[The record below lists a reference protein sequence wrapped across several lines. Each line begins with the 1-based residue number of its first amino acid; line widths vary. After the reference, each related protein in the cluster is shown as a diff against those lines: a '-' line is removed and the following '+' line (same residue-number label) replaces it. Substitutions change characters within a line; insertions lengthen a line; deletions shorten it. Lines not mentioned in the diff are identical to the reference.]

1 MGVKYEAEQL
11 DNISRLKDLREFI
24 GFSLADMER
33 ITGINESQIRRIEK
47 GENLPFPRSYNKLA
61 KVFGWAKVK
70 VSPKKR
76 TPARK
81 LDITPDFVIGHVYSI
96 KDRSKGKRYD
106 EPVFDI
112 EYFFRFDGRQGGL
125 LCFTEINGGWTRSYA
140 PYQMVGKHI
149 TEVRHV
155 SR

>member
-24 GFSLADMER
+24 GFSLAEMQR
-33 ITGINESQIRRIEK
+33 ITGINESQLRRIEK
-47 GENLPFPRSYNKLA
+47 GENLPFPRTYNKLA
-61 KVFGWAKVK
+61 LVFGWAKVK
-70 VSPKKR
+70 VSPKR
-76 TPARK
+76 RAPART

-96 KDRSKGKRYD
+96 KDHSKGKRYD

-112 EYFFRFDGRQGGL
+112 EYFFRFDGRQGRL